1 MKLKMPTS
9 LQELLPALG
18 VSQNWKLHS
27 VPPDT
32 WEIPTQNKIWACAN
46 NGINQN
52 PPCWLCSFFF
62 FFQEPD
68 CFSPNEQKNQ
78 LPPVDFIS
86 AATVFVGLQCP
97 LKKTG
102 LESHA
107 AVLRGERKKKKKE
120 WKLFW
125 CKNKKR
131 KEEGAQG
138 TRIKG
143 YKDT

>member
-32 WEIPTQNKIWACAN
+32 WEIPTQNKICGCAN

-62 FFQEPD
+62 FPGTGLFFSKRTKEPIASSRLHF
-68 CFSPNEQKNQ
+68 CSHRLCWPSM
-78 LPPVDFIS
+78 PI
-86 AATVFVGLQCP
+86 
-97 LKKTG
+97 KKTG

>member
-32 WEIPTQNKIWACAN
+32 WEIPTQNKICGCAN

-62 FFQEPD
+62 FP
-68 CFSPNEQKNQ
+68 
-78 LPPVDFIS
+78 
-86 AATVFVGLQCP
+86 G
-97 LKKTG
+97 TG
-102 LESHA
+102 LFFSKRTKEPIASSRLHFCSHCLCWPSMPIKKNWSW
-107 AVLRGERKKKKKE
+107 VSCSCFKGGKEKKKKRVKAFLMQKQE
-120 WKLFW
+120 
-125 CKNKKR
+125 KKR
-131 KEEGAQG
+131 RGG
-138 TRIKG
+138 TG
-143 YKDT
+143 NQD